1 MAVVKD
7 IGHVVIPVDDME
19 KAIAFYRDV
28 LGFRVVGKVNPVWT
42 VVEVSGGQLTLYRN
56 SKLPKVAGGPGGEG
70 TPFEFHVDDFEKAAS
85 FLQSRWIRVKKEG
98 ANAGTVWDPFGNAL
112 RLHDHRADE
121 VGSAA
126 KP

>member
-19 KAIAFYRDV
+19 KALAFYRDV
-28 LGFRVVGKVNPVWT
+28 LGFRAVGKVNPIWT
-42 VVEVSGGQLTLYRN
+42 VVEVSGGQLTLWRN
-56 SKLPKVAGGPGGEG
+56 SKLPKIAGGPEGES

-85 FLQSRWIRVKKEG
+85 FLQSRGVRMKRDG
-98 ANAGTVWDPFGNAL
+98 ASAGTIWDPFGNVL

-121 VGSAA
+121 AVAAA